1 MAGFA
6 FTRSCLT
13 CILVRGAHKNMKPI
27 AVYIHIPFCI
37 HKCSYCDFNSYAGL
51 DHLTID
57 FCDAVKREIWGVHE
71 LERVVS
77 SVFFGGGTPTY
88 LQAEQLNS
96 ILNAVR
102 DVFPFA
108 KDAEITSESNPA
120 NSDVE
125 RFEGMRRGG
134 FNRLSIGVQSFDDRL
149 LRIAERQ
156 HTSQEAIDAIACAR
170 SAGFDNLN
178 LDMIFALPEQS
189 LEDWRASLF
198 NAIEINPEHIST
210 YALSIEE
217 GTRFDR
223 MRRNHTLHKA
233 DEDTELEM
241 YELAIEL
248 LSKAGYQH
256 YEVSNFC
263 RPGKQARHN
272 LTYWLNE
279 EYLGFGPGAVSY
291 LGGRRW
297 MNEKRP
303 TSYIQKV
310 KAGEPLAILDETLP
324 PEEAL
329 AETLILG
336 LRLRGGV
343 TLKSVQDRFSIDLQE
358 RYSGL
363 ISELVSE
370 GFAELKGDNLRLTH
384 KGLLFSND
392 VFIRILP

>member
-1 MAGFA
+1 M
-6 FTRSCLT
+6 
-13 CILVRGAHKNMKPI
+13 NPI

-51 DHLTID
+51 DFLTRD
-57 FCDAVKREIWGVHE
+57 FCEAIQREIQGVRG
-71 LERVVS
+71 LEREVA

-88 LQAEQLNS
+88 LKAEQLNS

-102 DVFPFA
+102 DVLPFA

-120 NSDVE
+120 NSDRQ
-125 RFEGMRRGG
+125 RFDGMRQGG
-134 FNRLSIGVQSFDDRL
+134 FNRLSIGVQSFDDRI

-156 HTSQEAIDAIACAR
+156 HTSEDAIAAIAYAR
-170 SAGFDNLN
+170 NAGFDNIN
-178 LDMIFALPEQS
+178 LDLIFSLPEQS
-189 LEDWRASLF
+189 LEDWRVSLL
-198 NAIEINPEHIST
+198 NAIDINPEHMST

-217 GTRFDR
+217 GTRFER
-223 MRRNHTLHKA
+223 MHRNQTLHQA

-241 YELAIEL
+241 YEMAIEQL
-248 LSKAGYQH
+248 TKAGYEH

-263 RPGKQARHN
+263 RHGKQARHN

-279 EYLGFGPGAVSY
+279 DYLGFGPGAVSY

-303 TSYIQKV
+303 AAYIRKV
-310 KAGEPLAILDETLP
+310 NEREPLAIQEETLSP
-324 PEEAL
+324 ADAL
-329 AETLILG
+329 SETLILG
-336 LRLRGGV
+336 LRLRSGV
-343 TLKSVQDRFSIDLQE
+343 SLKSIQDRFSIDPFQ

-363 ISELVSE
+363 IGELISE
-370 GFAELKGDNLRLTH
+370 GLAELDGDTFRLTH
-384 KGLLFSND
+384 RGLLYSND